1 MKRNH
6 TLRQDD
12 RRSKNNYPSRR
23 SVGKFFKNL
32 THIYI
37 PAISSILIYHLQK
50 NQEGTGDI
58 NVNNVKEEEAQN
70 SATTNKINKV
80 LIVDDEPDVT
90 LSLKIGL
97 EDNGFRVECFNDPLS
112 ALSNFRAGSYDLVLL
127 DIKMPRINGFELY
140 EKIKQIDSKVKACF
154 ITANEVY
161 YESLREIF
169 PTMENCDC
177 YVKPIKINDLVRRVK
192 AQIDG

>member
-6 TLRQDD
+6 TLIQDD
-12 RRSKNNYPSRR
+12 LRGKNNCLSRQ
-23 SVGKFFKNL
+23 SIAKFYKNL

-37 PAISSILIYHLQK
+37 PPISSILIYHLQK
-50 NQEGTGDI
+50 DQESTGDI
-58 NVNNVKEEEAQN
+58 NVKEEEAQN
-70 SATTNKINKV
+70 SATTHKINKV

-90 LSLKIGL
+90 FALKIGL
-97 EDNGFRVECFNDPLS
+97 EDNGFTVECFNDPVS

-169 PTMENCDC
+169 PSMENCDC
-177 YVKPIKINDLVRRVK
+177 YVKPIKIDDLVRRVK
-192 AQIDG
+192 AQIEG